1 MAIYKVPQEIPRQN
15 KKDSMNYRVL
25 VTRTIPDI
33 GMKLLLKNK
42 RLHLDVYEKDQV
54 IPQKELLKRVKGV
67 DILLCLLTD
76 RIDANVM
83 DAAGPSLKL
92 IVNYGVGFNNIDV
105 ETATKRHIVV
115 ANTPSPYV
123 SESVAEHTIALLF
136 ALTRRIVESDS
147 FTRAG
152 NYKGWDPN
160 LLLGTDVYGKT
171 LGIIGSG
178 AIGEAVVRRMHD
190 GFFMKILYH
199 DVKRNPALE
208 KETGAKFVSMNELLK
223 RSDFVSLHV
232 PLLPSTH
239 HLISTKEL
247 ALMKKTAFL
256 INTARGPVIDER
268 ELLKALARKQI
279 AGAGLDVYECEPMI
293 DCDPRDHLEL
303 RKMKNVVLTP
313 HTASSTIEAREAMA
327 KVAAENILLFLKGKR
342 PPCQVNEIV

>member
-1 MAIYKVPQEIPRQN
+1 
-15 KKDSMNYRVL
+15 MNYRVL
-25 VTRTIPDI
+25 VTRRIPDI
-33 GMKLLLKNK
+33 GMNLLLKDK
-42 RLHLDVYEKDQV
+42 RLRLDVYEKNRV
-54 IPQKELLKRVKGV
+54 IPQKELLKRIKGV

-76 RIDANVM
+76 RIDAKVM
-83 DAAGPSLKL
+83 DAAGSSLKL
-92 IVNYGVGFNNIDV
+92 IVNYAVGFNNIDV
-105 ETATKRHIVV
+105 EAATKRKIAV
-115 ANTPSPYV
+115 ANAPSPYV

-136 ALTRRIVESDS
+136 ALTRRIVESDA

-152 NYKGWDPN
+152 NYKGWDPH

-171 LGIIGSG
+171 LGIIGTG
-178 AIGEAVVRRMHD
+178 AIGEAVVHRMHD

-199 DVKRNPALE
+199 DVKRNPVLE
-208 KETGAKFVSMNELLK
+208 KETGAKFVSINELLK

-256 INTARGPVIDER
+256 INTARGPVVDER

-293 DCDPRDHLEL
+293 DCDPHDHLEL

-313 HTASSTIEAREAMA
+313 HIASSTIEAREAMA
-327 KVAAENILLFLKGKR
+327 KVVAENILLFLKGKR
-342 PPCQVNEIV
+342 LPCQVNEIV